1 MPELPEVETVRRRLE
16 PHLAGRTITGARI
29 DDVRLVAP
37 ELPET
42 VAVALTGRRV
52 TGLGR
57 RGKYLLVHLDD
68 GGTLVIHLR
77 MTGNLL
83 VAAPESAAHVRA
95 ELDLDDGALVR
106 YTDQRRFGTWRL
118 VDGDEAL
125 ERYLDTRLGIEPL
138 DGDFSW
144 RSLQRAFR
152 GRRAPVKA
160 LILDQ
165 RLVAGVGNIYA
176 DEALHLARIH
186 PLTPAGSLGP
196 AALRR
201 LADALIAVLMTG
213 IEAQGA
219 TIRDFRTPA
228 GGYGSMQERFRVF
241 GREDEPCPVCG
252 TPIVKLRVAQRGTY
266 ICPRCQRRRGGA

>member
-1 MPELPEVETVRRRLE
+1 VPELPEVETVRRRLE
-16 PHLAGRTITGARI
+16 PHLAGRTIAGARI
-29 DDVRLVAP
+29 HDVRLVAP
-37 ELPET
+37 ELPDT
-42 VAVALTGRRV
+42 LAAALAGARV
-52 TGLGR
+52 THLGR
-57 RGKYLLVHLDD
+57 RGKYLLVHLED

-83 VAAPESAAHVRA
+83 VTAPDRSDHVRA
-95 ELDLDDGALVR
+95 ELDLDDGALVV

-118 VDGDEAL
+118 IGDDAAL
-125 ERYLDTRLGIEPL
+125 ERYLSTRLGIEPL
-138 DGDFSW
+138 DPEFSW
-144 RSLQRAFR
+144 RTLQSAFR

-165 RLVAGVGNIYA
+165 KVVAGVGNIYA

-186 PLTPAGSLGP
+186 PLTPGGVLGP

-201 LADALIAVLMTG
+201 LADALITVLMEG

-219 TIRDFRTPA
+219 SIRDFRTPA

-241 GREDEPCPVCG
+241 DREDEPCPVCG

-266 ICPRCQRRRGGA
+266 VCPRCQRRRDGA

>member
-16 PHLAGRTITGARI
+16 PHLAGRTIADARI
-29 DDVRLVAP
+29 HDVRLVAP

-42 VAVALTGRRV
+42 VAAALQGRRV
-52 TGLGR
+52 TALGR
-57 RGKYLLVHLDD
+57 RGKYLLVHLE
-68 GGTLVIHLR
+68 GGETLVVHLR

-83 VAAPESAAHVRA
+83 VAAPDSPAHVRA

-118 VDGDEAL
+118 VADDEAL
-125 ERYLDTRLGIEPL
+125 EQYLSTRLGIEPL
-138 DGDFSW
+138 DAGFSW
-144 RSLQRAFR
+144 RSLQTAFR

-165 RLVAGVGNIYA
+165 KLVAGVGNIYA
-176 DEALHLARIH
+176 DEALHMAKIH

-266 ICPRCQRRRGGA
+266 VCPRCQRRPGAA